1 MIYFK
6 VITKLLLAII
16 NIILWIPIFILM
28 MIVILILHKIESV
41 CKNKARQNR
50 V

>member
-6 VITKLLLAII
+6 IIIKLILAII
-16 NIILWIPIFILM
+16 NIILWIPIFGLM
-28 MIVILILHKIESV
+28 MIVIYTLHKIESV
-41 CKNKARQNR
+41 CKNKARENR